1 MKVNEMQPLV
11 SIGLPVYNGENYI
24 CEAIDSI
31 LNQTFANFEIIISD
45 NASSDR
51 TEAICQE
58 YAARDS
64 RISYYRQEKNLGA
77 APNYNFVFQ
86 LAQGKYFKWLA
97 HDDVCAPEF
106 LEKSV
111 AILESDHS
119 VVLCYSRI
127 RIIDKEGKVM
137 SCSDPLYE
145 WISTGIGKL
154 SDDSDPLSI
163 RFRNVIGPHPCY
175 PVFGLI
181 RTVILKETGIIG
193 SYSDSDRVLLAQLAL
208 RGKFY
213 QFPEDLLYLRRH
225 LKQSIQ
231 ALASHRSQHK
241 YTHWFDPVTK
251 DKIIFPHWRVL
262 KELLISIKELPLSWQ
277 EKLNCYLALI
287 PWLRRSRKG
296 MIEDLY
302 IASQQILAKLYRQFR
317 FGLKKQTVIKE

>member
-1 MKVNEMQPLV
+1 MNSIKPLV

-31 LNQTFANFEIIISD
+31 LNQTFTNFELVISD

-51 TEAICQE
+51 TESICRE
-58 YAARDS
+58 YAARDK
-64 RISYYRQEKNLGA
+64 RIIYYRQEKNLGA

-97 HDDVCAPEF
+97 HDDACAPEF

-111 AILESDHS
+111 AILESDRS
-119 VVLCYSRI
+119 VVLCYSQI
-127 RIIDKEGKVM
+127 RIIDKEGNIM
-137 SCSDPLYE
+137 SQSNPLYA
-145 WISTGIGKL
+145 WVSTGIGQL
-154 SDDSDPLSI
+154 NDNSESLPT

-181 RTVILKETGIIG
+181 RTNILKETGLIG

-208 RGKFY
+208 RGQFY
-213 QFPEDLLYLRRH
+213 QFAEDLLYLRRH

-241 YTHWFDPVTK
+241 YTHWFDSATK
-251 DKIIFPHWRVL
+251 GKIIFPHWRVL
-262 KELLISIKELPLSWQ
+262 KELTNSINNVPLSLQ
-277 EKLNCYLALI
+277 EKSSCYVALI
-287 PWLRRSRKG
+287 PWLRRSRRG
-296 MIEDLY
+296 MIEDLQ
-302 IASQQILAKLYRQFR
+302 IAVVQMSAKLHRKFFLGTKSQPA
-317 FGLKKQTVIKE
+317 LEE